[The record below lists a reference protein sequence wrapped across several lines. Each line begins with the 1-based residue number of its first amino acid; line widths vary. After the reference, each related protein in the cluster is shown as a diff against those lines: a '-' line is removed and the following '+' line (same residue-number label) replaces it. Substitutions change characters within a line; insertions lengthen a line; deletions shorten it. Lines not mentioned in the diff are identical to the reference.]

1 MKDYTCRNNKYILIS
16 VALIIFTWGVLGESY
31 DDVIIPSIPST
42 LKSLDEII
50 GNGDFLMILFS
61 SLKRFLIAF
70 VITMILSIVISIFS
84 RINNLIYNF
93 MIPIVALL
101 KSVPTMGIVI
111 IALIWL
117 NNDKAPILIGF
128 IIIFPILYEGFV
140 GALKSIDKKLIE
152 MATMYKVSKK
162 NIIKDIYAP
171 SMVHGILPLMP
182 SAMGLML
189 KVIIAG
195 EVLGQPAY
203 SIGGSMNLEKIY
215 LNTPGVFAWIIIVM
229 IVTSL
234 FDFIIKLSVRRSM
247 KWKA

>member
-1 MKDYTCRNNKYILIS
+1 MKDYTWRNNKYIFVSII
-16 VALIIFTWGVLGESY
+16 LIIFTWGIFGENY
-31 DDVIIPSIPST
+31 DDVIIPSISST
-42 LKSLDEII
+42 FKALGEII
-50 GNGDFLMILFS
+50 GNENFLMILFS
-61 SLKRFLIAF
+61 SLKRFLTAF
-70 VITMILSIVISIFS
+70 IITVLSSIVISILS
-84 RINNLIYNF
+84 KINNFIYNF

-101 KSVPTMGIVI
+101 KSVPTMGIII

-128 IIIFPILYEGFV
+128 IIVFPILYEGFL
-140 GALKSIDKKLIE
+140 GALKSIDKNLIE
-152 MATMYKVSKK
+152 MANIYKVSKK
-162 NIIKDIYAP
+162 NIIKDIYVP
-171 SMVHGILPLMP
+171 SMLYGIIPLMP

-195 EVLGQPAY
+195 EVLGQPTY

-229 IVTSL
+229 IITSI
-234 FDFIIKLSVRRSM
+234 FDLVVKLSLRRSM